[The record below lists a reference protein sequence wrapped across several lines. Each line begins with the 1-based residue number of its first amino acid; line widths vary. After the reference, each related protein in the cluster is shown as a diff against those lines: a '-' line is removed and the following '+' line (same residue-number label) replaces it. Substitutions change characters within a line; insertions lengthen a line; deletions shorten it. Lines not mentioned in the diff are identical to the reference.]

1 MAFSSPEQDCRLG
14 CLRQTVPLADA
25 SVPTLAGERLVP
37 QSKLGNAADINFV
50 LTSLEQGA
58 NQRSQGNLRS
68 GRNFAMRN
76 HAVKIAVGPLVVA
89 AIIALFSTRADAQE
103 KIWKHGLINAKADA
117 GIFLMVSTRD
127 FAKKEGLKL
136 EVSQFKDDQLAL
148 KALIAGELDSFE
160 GGPQGVF
167 AADAKGGDVKLLGC
181 HWVVVPHGIYASD
194 KISKVQDLKGK
205 QIAVSAPNSMPDM
218 LARSA
223 LAKFGVSDTEVK
235 LAAVGGDRDRYQ
247 ALVGGVV
254 DAAVVSNEYQPIAPK
269 DVHLVI
275 AGRDAVPNFLRVC
288 IISSAAKLKA
298 RGDDA
303 VKFLAAEMN
312 ALKYALSHKA
322 ETVALTK
329 KVTHEKP
336 DDPRAAFVYDDAV
349 EHHAVD
355 PTLPLPKQKFE
366 WIEDQLVKA
375 HKLNKAL
382 PVEQVTAPEYR
393 EKALKLA
400 GHS

>member
-1 MAFSSPEQDCRLG
+1 MIRTG
-14 CLRQTVPLADA
+14 R
-25 SVPTLAGERLVP
+25 
-37 QSKLGNAADINFV
+37 FV
-50 LTSLEQGA
+50 FGA
-58 NQRSQGNLRS
+58 
-68 GRNFAMRN
+68 
-76 HAVKIAVGPLVVA
+76 LVVCVALGA
-89 AIIALFSTRADAQE
+89 AAAPGSAQE
-103 KIWKHGLINAKADA
+103 KVWKHGIINPKSDA
-117 GIFLMVSTRD
+117 GIFTMVSTRD
-127 FAKKEGLKL
+127 FAKQQGIKVEL
-136 EVSQFKDDQLAL
+136 VHFKDDQLGL
-148 KALIAGELDSFE
+148 KALIAGEVDSFE

-167 AADAKGGDVKLLGC
+167 SADSKGADARILGC
-181 HWVVVPHGIYASD
+181 HWVVVPHGIYAKTSI
-194 KISKVQDLKGK
+194 KSVKDLEGK
-205 QIAVSAPNSMPDM
+205 QIAVSAPNSMPDL

-223 LAKFGVSDTEVK
+223 LVKYGVDPSTVK

-269 DVHLVI
+269 DVHLLV

-329 KVTHEKP
+329 EVTHAKP
-336 DDPRAAFVYDDAV
+336 GDPRADFVYDDAV

-375 HKLNKAL
+375 GKLKKAL

-393 EKALKLA
+393 EKALKLV